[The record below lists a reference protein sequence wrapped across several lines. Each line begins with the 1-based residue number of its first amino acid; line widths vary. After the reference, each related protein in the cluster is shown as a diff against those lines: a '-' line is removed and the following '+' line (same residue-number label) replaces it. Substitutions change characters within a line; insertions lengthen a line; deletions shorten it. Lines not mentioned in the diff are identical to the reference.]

1 MDNLDDEHIEK
12 FFMDRDFKNRTVLKI
27 IIDNRFWP
35 LLSSEK
41 INILIEEIW
50 VGKKTYECD
59 GKLTDFSLLHY
70 IANYKIRKLPGKKVN
85 PLDLLSLSFK
95 PNIKDESYWYQY
107 DVRRYSIKN
116 IFYKEI
122 LCAAFTA
129 LIFQLFNY
137 QYLILFC

>member
-1 MDNLDDEHIEK
+1 
-12 FFMDRDFKNRTVLKI
+12 MDRDFKNRTVLKI

-35 LLSSEK
+35 LLSSDK

-59 GKLTDFSLLHY
+59 GKLTDFSLLSY

-95 PNIKDESYWYQY
+95 PNIKDESYWY
-107 DVRRYSIKN
+107 
-116 IFYKEI
+116 
-122 LCAAFTA
+122 
-129 LIFQLFNY
+129 
-137 QYLILFC
+137 